1 MSKKENV
8 NVLEKMLS
16 NCISLLQADNRVE
29 GAYVVGS
36 MADNTAD
43 AYSDIDL
50 YVVVKEE
57 HYAEVYGQRYKFA
70 QSVGDVLSTFEV
82 EWPNCQMLGVIY
94 QNYVEID
101 ICYTK
106 LGQAEVFSD
115 RYKIVL
121 DKSGQIQKALIVKEY
136 PRDAETELKSQT
148 EFALYNL
155 LHAVNM
161 LNRGEYWSSIRQVE
175 ILRRRA
181 VSLME
186 LLSNKEIGEE
196 YRKLDTVFPLKAE
209 RKLRK
214 SLCHYRK
221 DDVQK
226 SIVIVTELFCE
237 IGSELA
243 LKLGV
248 EFPSEKFSHLLQH
261 LED

>member
-8 NVLEKMLS
+8 NVLENMLS
-16 NCISLLQADNRVE
+16 KCISLLQADGSVE

-36 MADNTAD
+36 MADGTTD

-57 HYAEVYGQRYKFA
+57 HYAEVYGQRYNFA
-70 QSVGDVLSTFEV
+70 ESLGDVLSTFEV

-94 QNYVEID
+94 RNYVEID

-121 DKSGQIQKALIVKEY
+121 DKSGQVQKALIVKEY
-136 PRDAETELKSQT
+136 PRDVKSELKSQT

-161 LNRGEYWSSIRQVE
+161 LNRGECWSSIRQIE
-175 ILRRRA
+175 ILRKRT
-181 VSLME
+181 VTLME

-196 YRKLDTVFPLKAE
+196 YRKLETVFPLKAE

-214 SLCHYRK
+214 SLCRYRK
-221 DDVQK
+221 DDIQK
-226 SIVIVTELFCE
+226 SIIILTELFCE
-237 IGSELA
+237 IGEKLA

-248 EFPSEKFSHLLQH
+248 NFPSEKFSHLLQH
-261 LED
+261 LEG